1 MKNSKLNPLT
11 HVRAFHD
18 ILLLL
23 TSHRQLTWE
32 MTKKELTD
40 RYAGQVLGTI
50 WVLGHPLIMVAVYIF
65 LFVIVYRARIP
76 AELQLQL
83 DMTAYLLTGLLPWM
97 AFQESMGKAS
107 SSIVNE
113 ASLVKQVIFPIE
125 ILPVKGVI
133 VSLITQVLTMSLLLL
148 YIALKCQTVHLS
160 TALLPVLVIFQTMA
174 MIGVSYL
181 LSSIG
186 VFFRDIKDFVQ
197 VFCFAGIFLMPIL
210 YLPVQVPTIF
220 RPILYLNPFSYMT
233 WCYQDAIFFGKFEHW
248 WAWPIFVFGSIAIF
262 YIGYGIFY
270 KLKHIFGN
278 VL

>member
-1 MKNSKLNPLT
+1 MSRLNPIT
-11 HVRAFHD
+11 HVRALHD
-18 ILLLL
+18 IISLL

-40 RYAGQVLGTI
+40 RYAGQVFGTI
-50 WVLGHPLIMVAVYIF
+50 WILGHPLIMVAVYIF

-97 AFQESMGKAS
+97 AFQEAMGKAS
-107 SSIVNE
+107 TAILNE
-113 ASLVKQVIFPIE
+113 SSLVKQVVFPIE

-133 VSLITQVLTMSLLLL
+133 VSLITQILTMSLLLA
-148 YIALKCQTVHLS
+148 YIALKCQTVHLT

-186 VFFRDIKDFVQ
+186 VFFRDLKDFVQ

-220 RPILYLNPFSYMT
+220 RPILYLNPFSYMV
-233 WCYQDAIFFGKFEHW
+233 WCYQDAIFFGRFEHW
-248 WAWPIFVFGSIAIF
+248 WAWPIFIFGSVAIF

>member
-1 MKNSKLNPLT
+1 MSRLNPIT
-11 HVRAFHD
+11 HVRAIHD
-18 ILLLL
+18 IIALL

-40 RYAGQVLGTI
+40 KYAGQVLGTI
-50 WVLGHPLIMVAVYIF
+50 WVLGHPLIMIAVYIF

-76 AELQLQL
+76 AEMQLEL

-107 SSIVNE
+107 TAILNE
-113 ASLVKQVIFPIE
+113 SNLVKQVIFPIE

-133 VSLITQVLTMSLLLL
+133 VSLITQILTMSLLLA
-148 YIALKCQTVHLS
+148 YIALKCRTVHLT
-160 TALLPVLVIFQTMA
+160 TALLPVLVIFQAMA
-174 MIGVSYL
+174 MIGVSYM
-181 LSSIG
+181 LSSVG

-197 VFCFAGIFLMPIL
+197 VFCFAGIFLMPIM

-220 RPILYLNPFSYMT
+220 RPILYLNPFSYMV
-233 WCYQDAIFFGKFEHW
+233 WCYQDAIFFGRFEHP
-248 WAWPIFVFGSIAIF
+248 WAWGVFAGMSVAVF

-270 KLKHIFGN
+270 KLKHMFGN